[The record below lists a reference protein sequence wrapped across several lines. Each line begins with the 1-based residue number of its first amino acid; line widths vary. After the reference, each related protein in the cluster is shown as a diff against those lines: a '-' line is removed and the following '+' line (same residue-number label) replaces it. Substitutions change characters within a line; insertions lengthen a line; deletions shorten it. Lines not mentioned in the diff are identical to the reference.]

1 MSAPLPDRS
10 ATPFAEG
17 VRNVSGECPASG
29 TRTLEAGVNTPA
41 RSAAYVRWR
50 GWHSGCNYICDMK
63 IAELKRIS
71 EATSVRGTE
80 KQDTTI
86 APAKQPW
93 HKQRRMRI
101 ATGASVVFLAV
112 VAWLVHAWSNSDH
125 VISAERLRIVTVTKG
140 QFARDVAAQ
149 GTVIAA
155 VNPTLFAV
163 APGTVSYVVRAGDTV
178 TKGQVLAT
186 LESPELNNEYQREH
200 ATLDSLNAALKH
212 QEIEIRRQLLA
223 GKQQADLAQVAITA
237 AERELRRAQWAWD
250 QRAMSERD
258 YQRSIDDVTTAKLN
272 FEHARDT
279 AGLER
284 DGVVLDLKTRKL
296 ERDRQTL
303 VVENLKRRVDELTVR
318 SPVNGMVANLG
329 QPEKARIAE
338 SAPIITVVDLSA
350 FELEFQVSETYAR
363 DIQSGM
369 AAEITLEGRL
379 QPGTVTA
386 ISPEVRQSL
395 VTGRVRFKE
404 QPPGLRQNER
414 ASVRIVL
421 DERSHVL
428 KFERGPQI
436 DAGTSHVYV
445 IRGDHAVRTPVQLG
459 AASVSEIEVLHGLTE
474 NDRVIV
480 SDTRDFNDAP
490 DLLVSN

>member
-1 MSAPLPDRS
+1 
-10 ATPFAEG
+10 
-17 VRNVSGECPASG
+17 
-29 TRTLEAGVNTPA
+29 
-41 RSAAYVRWR
+41 
-50 GWHSGCNYICDMK
+50 MK

-80 KQDTTI
+80 KQDTAI
-86 APAKQPW
+86 AAPKQPW
-93 HKQRRMRI
+93 HKQRRVHI
-101 ATGASVVFLAV
+101 AGASAVVLVAL
-112 VAWLVHAWSNSDH
+112 VAWLLHAWTNSGH
-125 VISAERLRIVTVTKG
+125 VIAAERLRIVSVTKG
-140 QFARDVAAQ
+140 RFVRDVAAQ

-163 APGTVSYVVRAGDTV
+163 APGTISYVVRAGDTV

-186 LESPELNNEYQREH
+186 LDSPELNNEYQREH
-200 ATLDSLNAALKH
+200 ATLDSLNAALAR
-212 QEIEIRRQLLA
+212 QEIEIRRQLLT

-237 AERELRRAQWAWD
+237 AERELKRAQWAWD

-258 YQRSIDDVTTAKLN
+258 YQRSIDDVATAKLN
-272 FEHARDT
+272 FEHARDN

-284 DGVVLDLKTRKL
+284 DSVVLDLETRKL
-296 ERDRQTL
+296 ERDRQAL
-303 VVENLKRRVDELTVR
+303 VVENLKRRVDELSIR
-318 SPVNGMVANLG
+318 SPVSGMVANLG
-329 QPEKARIAE
+329 QSEKARIAE
-338 SAPIITVVDLSA
+338 SAPIITVVDLGA
-350 FELEFQVSETYAR
+350 FELEFQVSETYAG
-363 DIQSGM
+363 DIKPGM
-369 AAEITLEGRL
+369 AAEITLEGRV

-404 QPPGLRQNER
+404 QPAGLRQNER

-421 DERSHVL
+421 DERNHVL

-436 DAGTSHVYV
+436 DQGTSYVYV
-445 IRGDHAVRTPVQLG
+445 VRGDHAVRTPVQLG
-459 AASVSEIEVLHGLTE
+459 AASVSEVEVSHGLTE

-490 DLLVSN
+490 DLLISN